1 MFYTIETDIG
11 RSREQVVALFNDPD
25 NLKHWQ
31 EGLVSLTHKSGE
43 YGQPGATSDI
53 LFDMNG
59 RKLEMLETIEVMNP
73 PDEFTAVYTAKG
85 VWNRNQNLF
94 TDNSDGTTHW
104 KQVNEF
110 RCSGFFLKLMTV
122 VAPGMFKKQSQKYMD
137 AFKVFCDN
145 SDS

>member
-1 MFYTIETDIG
+1 MHYTIETDIERG
-11 RSREQVVALFNDPD
+11 RDEVVALFNDPD

-31 EGLVSLTHKSGE
+31 EGLVSLTHRTGE
-43 YGQPGATSDI
+43 LGQPGATSDI

-59 RKLEMLETIEVMNP
+59 RKVEMLETIEVMNL

-94 TDNSDGTTHW
+94 SQNPDGTTHW

-110 RCSGFFLKLMTV
+110 RCSGLFLKLMTV
-122 VAPGMFKKQSQKYMD
+122 VAPGMFRKQSQKYMD
-137 AFKVFCDN
+137 AFKDFCER
-145 SDS
+145 SG